1 MSRQEEITDRER
13 QFAKIWVNSRV
24 DAGKTQ
30 DYMAKGLGVS
40 TKTIQNWENGVTA
53 PDFFMGSEWFRVLG
67 INPLPYYLSFVFPDL
82 FADISPNDSDD
93 SIEQAL
99 MILIKNSA
107 AIEKRELLYLMA
119 GRHGSS
125 WYSLLQMFTAHCHT
139 SMKSR
144 IGVARN
150 ILENYEIEAATGQLI
165 CPTNI
170 QPDIE
175 MLRNAVEEGKRSV
188 IAGNTGYAN
197 AVGSKD

>member
-1 MSRQEEITDRER
+1 
-13 QFAKIWVNSRV
+13 
-24 DAGKTQ
+24 
-30 DYMAKGLGVS
+30 
-40 TKTIQNWENGVTA
+40 
-53 PDFFMGSEWFRVLG
+53 
-67 INPLPYYLSFVFPDL
+67 
-82 FADISPNDSDD
+82 
-93 SIEQAL
+93 
-99 MILIKNSA
+99 
-107 AIEKRELLYLMA
+107 
-119 GRHGSS
+119 
-125 WYSLLQMFTAHCHT
+125 
-139 SMKSR
+139 MKSR